1 MKLMTGRLKHTRS
14 KYEDRYEKSI
24 KLALTKTKDPED
36 KIPTKRSLSEY
47 NKFIKENSH
56 KVAGPNRL
64 EKLSKMWKLK
74 KSQDKKISEA
84 SPSHIAKV
92 NKIITKRTS
101 KATDAKV
108 SAKVS
113 KKMQRIPE
121 KSPVQKRSRGRPS
134 KQAGKDKPRQ
144 NNKSPKINK
153 SVAPRKP
160 KKPSSD
166 MGNKKSPNSKK
177 SDIIQKSRTVKR
189 KKSLNNLEEIPIMDY
204 RKMRFF
210 NYIQQS

>member
-56 KVAGPNRL
+56 KVTGPNRL

-74 KSQDKKISEA
+74 KSQDKKLFVG
-84 SPSHIAKV
+84 SPPKINKV
-92 NKIITKRTS
+92 AVKRAIKPRDVKIGVKSS
-101 KATDAKV
+101 KKV
-108 SAKVS
+108 S
-113 KKMQRIPE
+113 RIPE

-134 KQAGKDKPRQ
+134 KSLGKDKSKQ
-144 NNKSPKINK
+144 IIKSPKIAK
-153 SVAPRKP
+153 SPTSRKP
-160 KKPSSD
+160 KKVVASTEYKKTTTQ
-166 MGNKKSPNSKK
+166 KKSPT
-177 SDIIQKSRTVKR
+177 QKSRTVKR
-189 KKSLNNLEEIPIMDY
+189 KKSINNLEEIPIMDY

-210 NYIQQS
+210 NYVHES